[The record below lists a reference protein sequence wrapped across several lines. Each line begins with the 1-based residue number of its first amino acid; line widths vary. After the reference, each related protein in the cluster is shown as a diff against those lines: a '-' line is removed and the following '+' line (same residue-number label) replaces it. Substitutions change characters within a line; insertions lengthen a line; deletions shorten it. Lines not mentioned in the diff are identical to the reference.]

1 MSGTGG
7 LFIHG
12 DPIIRGREE
21 KVMKKRAISF
31 FLALLMAVTLLGNGI
46 PAYAQ
51 ETENPVIAT
60 EETINK
66 VTEDDVS
73 LETSSE
79 TSPDAE
85 HEQETSENDSA
96 GEETIEKGIPGDETP
111 GDEARTE
118 VETEE
123 AAERT
128 EEISATGNQL
138 GDSEILELEETEEA
152 PNTATPSEA
161 TPQPPLLAPLA
172 PVDEPL
178 TDVWVHGTE
187 GTDSNDGTAPN
198 TPVLTLDKA
207 LELLPDGGTIHL
219 AGTFSGLS
227 KTIPAGITLEIWE
240 NTTITGPGSGNG
252 ITLASGSS
260 LSCTNGA
267 SLSMSNY
274 ATALTI
280 AKGAELNDGHYEF
293 TNNVTNGIKV
303 LGSVSGSAG
312 KDDIVIVAN
321 DKSNTNFYTSTASF
335 ENCTLD
341 VTSQTRTWF
350 DATDLTMTNASMT
363 LSGFGMGYYINTL
376 TMTDS
381 ELVMKSGGGGSFF
394 GIQRDSTGATIQ
406 GSKDCTITN
415 SRLEFDYGGK
425 AGLSIGLQ
433 SNSAEVTFQ
442 DSDLVFKNGGTGGL
456 NLNKGIVRL
465 LDSSISGD
473 GGNSGAL
480 FGVQSQSPH
489 SQLWIEGNSLVDSPA
504 QNNYDTGAS
513 QLENAYIVLGGSH
526 HVKYVP
532 NYNSSYGSTV
542 PVNGEANGNEKLFL
556 FTLSDSSV
564 DELSPI
570 NLNGDAYTY
579 SVGRATS
586 DGEKHVW
593 VPKATATFVLNNPN
607 AAFADGTTANRSIAT
622 IRGYALPAVK
632 GNVDAGAPA
641 SSQNGEYF
649 KRWYYVDAAGEKQT
663 FSYDATALTQD
674 MTVLAEWTDVP
685 PVSPYIVSFETNGGA
700 AIAPVS
706 MTPGDSIDLTQYV
719 PNKTNAQGQAN
730 IFLGWYTDMNFAP
743 AAKQEGVYTP
753 QADTTLY
760 AKWDLH
766 PDPVAQTLPI
776 LGDILVQKAGMST
789 FDTEHLDTYKVQAGD
804 TLNYKATINASQTK
818 GYLDMLR
825 DQLLSGRPWLTVTRP
840 GDQITLK
847 NMSSRFTV
855 VITPDETLSFPADPQ
870 AYVLNDGCFD
880 ITDVEKAG
888 DGTITITMDL
898 NTTGL
903 AVFADL
909 YDALESYLD
918 LLTLDI
924 RGVQV
929 STAAQAGDLLTTM
942 GEVSGRFSAIAVSP
956 KKVPDGNPHP
966 EQSFDFGWFAVQD
979 HQIPGTGEDGTDF
992 IYANAVQGDVQLPQI
1007 ALTVEVEEPTAPP
1020 VHPPI
1025 SMDAKI
1031 EGDILVQHPGDAAF
1045 DTEHDAVFQ
1054 TKTSATLHYRATID
1068 GSVVRQQLD
1077 TLKGQLLANR
1087 PWLSDQREGDKIA
1100 LENMSSQFQAV
1111 VTPDPRLTFPTEL
1124 ASYTFA
1130 GGPFVLTSV
1139 VHNGDGTITATMDLN
1154 TEGLDTFA
1162 DLYDAL
1168 YPVLDCLSLTVN
1180 GVKVSDHAQEGDR
1193 LTTKGAVSG
1202 NFDATAVSPI
1212 GPAQGNPHQTQAFH
1226 FTWTAEQD
1234 HNIPGAGVD
1243 GLDHILKDSGD
1254 TTSIWLTVEV
1264 KKDLEPPVP
1273 PTEEKVGSLM
1283 VTKTVSGSGGDQNKE
1298 FTFTVTL
1305 DKQDLNGQ
1313 YGDMT
1318 FTGGVATFT
1327 LKHDQ
1332 SKTANGLPTGVS
1344 YTVEES
1350 DNSGYTVTKT
1360 NAAGTIQTGITATA
1374 AFENYKGSSGGSGG
1388 SGGNSGGDGGG
1399 SSSHTPQAARVTLT
1413 ATKTMDGLIPTGSGF
1428 TFFLDDANGQRL
1440 QVKNN
1445 QGGNITFDTLTFNK
1459 TGSYVYYLTEQT
1471 GNDKNINYDTASYK
1485 VTVTVTCPYDYAASV
1500 SYEKNG
1506 HAYNSV
1512 PAFANT
1518 TKPSAPAPTPT
1529 QTPSVVA
1536 PARPL
1541 DKVPKT
1547 EDSSNLALWGILAAA
1562 SLLSLT
1568 VLLAG
1573 TKTRKARSQSK
1584 EHQS

>member
-1 MSGTGG
+1 
-7 LFIHG
+7 
-12 DPIIRGREE
+12 
-21 KVMKKRAISF
+21 MKKRVASF
-31 FLALLMAVTLLGNGI
+31 LLALLMVVTLLCNGT
-46 PAYAQ
+46 PVYAGAIDSLGITAE
-51 ETENPVIAT
+51 ETTAEISADALSAETPEDTDLAVESEENSSEETLVSAESEAVEA
-60 EETINK
+60 EETIPAEPQEN
-66 VTEDDVS
+66 T
-73 LETSSE
+73 SE
-79 TSPDAE
+79 TPEAFTENALDSGVSSDAE
-85 HEQETSENDSA
+85 NLQ
-96 GEETIEKGIPGDETP
+96 
-111 GDEARTE
+111 
-118 VETEE
+118 
-123 AAERT
+123 AAT
-128 EEISATGNQL
+128 V
-138 GDSEILELEETEEA
+138 
-152 PNTATPSEA
+152 PSPAKAMPESSTNA
-161 TPQPPLLAPLA
+161 LAPTLA
-172 PVDEPL
+172 AEPL
-178 TDVWVHGTE
+178 TEVWVHGTE
-187 GTDSNDGTAPN
+187 GSDGNDGAAPD

-207 LELLPDGGTIHL
+207 LELLSEEGTVHL
-219 AGTFSGLS
+219 SGSFSGLS
-227 KTIPAGITLEIWE
+227 TTIPAGISLDVWE
-240 NTTITGPGSGNG
+240 DTSITGTGSGTG
-252 ITLASGSS
+252 ITLAAGSK
-260 LSCTNGA
+260 LSCSNGA
-267 SLSMSNY
+267 SLSMSKYEIALYINSG
-274 ATALTI
+274 ATVGDGEYQLDNNAYGFDLRGSFEGTARDALTVSADSTGRGMTYRDTARFI
-280 AKGAELNDGHYEF
+280 NCTVTVKAVADTKESGADYGEWGGHSSAVYLENASLITEGVRFNLQSHTASNLYMDNAVFSVKGNYPIKSFWGMILSSQGMGITQTAPATLKNGSKLTVDGGRLTVSAQMTIE
-293 TNNVTNGIKV
+293 G
-303 LGSVSGSAG
+303 GSV
-312 KDDIVIVAN
+312 
-321 DKSNTNFYTSTASF
+321 
-335 ENCTLD
+335 L
-341 VTSQTRTWF
+341 
-350 DATDLTMTNASMT
+350 
-363 LSGFGMGYYINTL
+363 
-376 TMTDS
+376 
-381 ELVMKSGGGGSFF
+381 ELKNSSGGGLNINYGGSVTFDSATLRTEGLSSLPAFGTQGSGTEASHILFTGDSLVETPAKSSTVDNGGKRDDSTYVVTGGSFL
-394 GIQRDSTGATIQ
+394 IQYDSNHNASTT
-406 GSKDCTITN
+406 TPTN
-415 SRLEFDYGGK
+415 
-425 AGLSIGLQ
+425 GLD
-433 SNSAEVTFQ
+433 NVDE
-442 DSDLVFKNGGTGGL
+442 
-456 NLNKGIVRL
+456 L
-465 LDSSISGD
+465 L
-473 GGNSGAL
+473 
-480 FGVQSQSPH
+480 
-489 SQLWIEGNSLVDSPA
+489 
-504 QNNYDTGAS
+504 T
-513 QLENAYIVLGGSH
+513 
-526 HVKYVP
+526 
-532 NYNSSYGSTV
+532 
-542 PVNGEANGNEKLFL
+542 L

-888 DGTITITMDL
+888 NGTITITMDL

-1264 KKDLEPPVP
+1264 KKDLESPVP

-1283 VTKTVSGSGGDQNKE
+1283 VKKTVSGSGSDQSKE

-1305 DKQDLNGQ
+1305 DKQDLTGK
-1313 YGDMT
+1313 YGEID
-1318 FTGGVATFT
+1318 FTNGVATFT
-1327 LKHDQ
+1327 LKHGQ
-1332 SKTANGLPTGVS
+1332 SKMATGLPAGVS
-1344 YTVEES
+1344 YEVEES
-1350 DNSGYTVTKT
+1350 DKSGYTVTKT
-1360 NAAGTIQTGITATA
+1360 NETGTIQTGVTARA
-1374 AFENYKGSSGGSGG
+1374 YFENYKGSSGG
-1388 SGGNSGGDGGG
+1388 
-1399 SSSHTPQAARVTLT
+1399 
-1413 ATKTMDGLIPTGSGF
+1413 
-1428 TFFLDDANGQRL
+1428 DD
-1440 QVKNN
+1440 
-1445 QGGNITFDTLTFNK
+1445 TD
-1459 TGSYVYYLTEQT
+1459 
-1471 GNDKNINYDTASYK
+1471 D
-1485 VTVTVTCPYDYAASV
+1485 
-1500 SYEKNG
+1500 
-1506 HAYNSV
+1506 
-1512 PAFANT
+1512 
-1518 TKPSAPAPTPT
+1518 PTPIDPKPT
-1529 QTPSVVA
+1529 NPNPSK
-1536 PARPL
+1536 PPERDL
-1541 DKVPKT
+1541 DKVPQT
-1547 EDSSNLALWGILAAA
+1547 GDSSNLGLCTGLACL
-1562 SLLSLT
+1562 SLLGMVSL
-1568 VLLAG
+1568 LF
-1573 TKTRKARSQSK
+1573 SK
-1584 EHQS
+1584 KCFGSYNSK